1 MDFVF
6 NFLPDDLDDG
16 FEFGA
21 VEAFAPVEVD
31 GEADAGDGVAFFIA
45 VEGVLVPVGVGD
57 FEVVFLE
64 AGDPLFP
71 FFRVECE
78 AAGDEFAELDAKV
91 LFDLAIHFSEGEGLE
106 GDRGKNGE
114 VDAHTVRDIDPDEP
128 ANIISFLALEW
139 TQAAPQSARL
149 NDVASENI

>member
-1 MDFVF
+1 MSFQQSVAILFPSTVVCVSQTKIIAWVIKRLDFVF

-57 FEVVFLE
+57 FEVVFSR
-64 AGDPLFP
+64 F
-71 FFRVECE
+71 C
-78 AAGDEFAELDAKV
+78 
-91 LFDLAIHFSEGEGLE
+91 
-106 GDRGKNGE
+106 
-114 VDAHTVRDIDPDEP
+114 
-128 ANIISFLALEW
+128 ALRW
-139 TQAAPQSARL
+139 
-149 NDVASENI
+149 SENHFDSSKTLGIDQEWYC